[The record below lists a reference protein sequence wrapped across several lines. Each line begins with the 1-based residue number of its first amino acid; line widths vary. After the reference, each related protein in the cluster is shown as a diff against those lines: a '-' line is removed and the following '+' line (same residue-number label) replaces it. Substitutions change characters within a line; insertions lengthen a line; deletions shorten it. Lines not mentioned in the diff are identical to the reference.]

1 MKISPKKNTSISGLL
16 QLWNPCIPY
25 LPLGMFQKSWSL
37 TTTEETK
44 TFSQES
50 DFLKQTSPP
59 FKGRHSH
66 PQDLGVLQ
74 VPTNGVIHP
83 TRTQPTQPTRVL
95 EICQGS
101 LPTIFCPHISGW
113 NLWSWT
119 HQTWLWWLELS
130 RPTGP
135 RSTGVGWWKDW
146 FLWKISPEKRME
158 KSGFWSKSLVLLTVF
173 GAAKSL
179 HSGSLMFIS

>member
-1 MKISPKKNTSISGLL
+1 
-16 QLWNPCIPY
+16 
-25 LPLGMFQKSWSL
+25 MFQKSWSL

-119 HQTWLWWLELS
+119 HQTWLEGGWNCHV
-130 RPTGP
+130 RRVHGP
-135 RSTGVGWWKDW
+135 RGLDDEKIGFCGKSHQKNGWKKVGFEASLW
-146 FLWKISPEKRME
+146 FCLR
-158 KSGFWSKSLVLLTVF
+158 FLVQPSHYIRV
-173 GAAKSL
+173 
-179 HSGSLMFIS
+179 H